1 MGFTRPKLDF
11 VDWVESGRL
20 DLRVDSKPWTPL
32 LNYLDVINI
41 KVFFQCKVTVQWIK
55 NGVFKK
61 KVKDKIVK

>member
-11 VDWVESGRL
+11 VDWVGSSRL
-20 DLRVDSKPWTPL
+20 DLRVDSNPWTPL

-55 NGVFKK
+55 NDVFKK